1 MSVLTIVHPSKRLHP
16 LWLDVKKRLEQ
27 WTRIDEHCSQW
38 AGHSTELA
46 RELSPQEGVV
56 VVVGGDG
63 TFHEVING
71 WMSRSQRGCPGF
83 LLVPLGTGNDF
94 ARDQK
99 LSRDACRIAEAARNP
114 RLKPLDLGHLHYQGS
129 SGEESRYFLN
139 AATLGFSA
147 ETTRLA
153 QSLPRFFPGTVQ
165 YLFSLLVSLI
175 RWENRSA
182 RLTVDHES
190 FVLPNLFNLN
200 IANTRFYG
208 GGMYASPRACP
219 QSGTL
224 ETVVMELN
232 RWGVLKAL
240 PRNYNGK
247 FDGVEGVRQLS
258 VREKLCLLDPGI
270 PVQADGEFLGE
281 TPVEAS
287 VVKDA
292 FSIVMTGE
300 G

>member
-1 MSVLTIVHPSKRLHP
+1 MSVLAIVHPSKHLHP

-71 WMSRSQRGCPGF
+71 WMSRSQRGRPGF

-114 RLKPLDLGHLHYQGS
+114 RLKSLDLGHLQYQGS

-147 ETTRLA
+147 ETTRFA
-153 QSLPRFFPGTVQ
+153 QTLPRFFPGTVQ
-165 YLFSLLVSLI
+165 YLFSLLVSLM

-182 RLTVDHES
+182 RLDVDQQS
-190 FVLPNLFNLN
+190 FVMPNLFNLN

-208 GGMYASPRACP
+208 GGMVASPRAHP

-224 ETVVMELN
+224 EAVVMELN

-247 FDGVEGVRQLS
+247 FDGVEGVRQVT
-258 VREKLCLLDPGI
+258 VRDRLRVPDQGI

-281 TPVEAS
+281 TPVKAS
-287 VVKDA
+287 VVRNA
-292 FSIVMTGE
+292 FSILVTG
-300 G
+300 